1 MSTTTKLKPIPV
13 FNSAREEAD
22 FWLNQDSTEYVD
34 YTKSERWQLPN
45 LKLSNK
51 PITLR
56 MPEGLVHKIKIEA
69 NKRGIAYQA
78 LIKDTLYRAFS

>member
-13 FNSAREEAD
+13 FTSAREEAD

-34 YTKSERWQLPN
+34 YTKSERWQMPN
-45 LKLSNK
+45 LKLSSK

-56 MPEGLVHKIKIEA
+56 MPESLVNKIKLQA

-78 LIKDTLYRAFS
+78 LIKDTLYRAFE